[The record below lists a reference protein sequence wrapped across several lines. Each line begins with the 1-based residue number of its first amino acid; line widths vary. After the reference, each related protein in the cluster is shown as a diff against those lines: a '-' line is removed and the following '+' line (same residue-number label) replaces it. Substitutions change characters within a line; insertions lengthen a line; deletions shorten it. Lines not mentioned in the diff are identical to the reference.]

1 MARLLDERKP
11 RALYY
16 GMLRTDQD
24 DVKTSLGTQLYN
36 HWDSS
41 AAAPA
46 KQRPREAE
54 ASPTLQVLTWRNGTA
69 TLPDSLVNKFPAHSW
84 ERAQILKLKEDLEKD
99 FVSSVPA
106 ALEADS
112 VPRSPSDAERAP
124 ILNGQPARLGSN
136 NSLVRAVGRPDW
148 SIEGGQKPIALDS
161 EIRLECVPAASFGVA
176 RPVVARLLGFFFFL
190 RVWKILCSY
199 LLSWLIVP
207 MPYASIL
214 DFSICIVFLMFVLC
228 FYVEKIQSIYF

>member
-176 RPVVARLLGFFFFL
+176 RPVVARLIGFFFKSL
-190 RVWKILCSY
+190 EN
-199 LLSWLIVP
+199 IV
-207 MPYASIL
+207 
-214 DFSICIVFLMFVLC
+214 
-228 FYVEKIQSIYF
+228 